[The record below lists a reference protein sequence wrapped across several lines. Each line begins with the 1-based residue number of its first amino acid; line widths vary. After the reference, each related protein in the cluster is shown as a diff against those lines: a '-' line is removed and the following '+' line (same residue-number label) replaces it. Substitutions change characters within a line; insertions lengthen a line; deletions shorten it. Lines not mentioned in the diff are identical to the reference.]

1 MNRKASRLLAGI
13 ALLVIVLLVWQYYP
27 VTRQHNDVTH
37 DEGFNRDLTPVIY
50 TKHARC
56 RMGCRHI
63 DEDEVKQILRS
74 GTINYKKSQLNSK
87 PDPKYALE
95 GYTGDNQHVRIIF
108 APSQRGMVVI
118 TVIDVSE
125 EWQCDCK

>member
-1 MNRKASRLLAGI
+1 MSRKFSGLLAGI
-13 ALLVIVLLVWQYYP
+13 ALFVIVLLVWQYYP
-27 VTRQHNDVTH
+27 GTKQHNDIVQ
-37 DEGFNRDLTPVIY
+37 DEGFNRNLTPVIY

-63 DEDEVKQILRS
+63 DENEVKQILFN

-95 GYTGDNQHVRIIF
+95 GYTSDNQHVRIIF

-118 TVIDVSE
+118 TVIDVNE

>member
-1 MNRKASRLLAGI
+1 MNRKVSRLLTGI
-13 ALLVIVLLVWQYYP
+13 ALLVIGLLVWQYYP
-27 VTRQHNDVTH
+27 STKQHNNVTH
-37 DEGFNRDLTPVIY
+37 DEGFNRNLMPIIY
-50 TKHARC
+50 TKQARC

-63 DEDEVKQILRS
+63 DEDEVKQILLNGR
-74 GTINYKKSQLNSK
+74 INYKKSQLNSK

-95 GYTGDNQHVRIIF
+95 GYTADNQHVRIIF

-118 TVIDVSE
+118 TVIDVNE